1 MLLPETIRSVLTYIQ
16 RYALLNSWKTF
27 EYTVGSPEHID
38 KIEKQMPRRV
48 KKRRKLQDDQYE
60 EYTDYVFPA
69 DDQSA
74 ANLSRLLAKAHQ
86 WKQQN
91 QS

>member
-60 EYTDYVFPA
+60 EYTHYVFCC
-69 DDQSA
+69 QSFSSAGKGTPMEA
-74 ANLSRLLAKAHQ
+74 AEPVLSL
-86 WKQQN
+86 W
-91 QS
+91 